1 MFSDEQFKAILAS
14 QKVKGDLSQD
24 SEQTLTQLAV
34 GETTLENVS
43 VTLTFDLFV
52 CEDDGVCRM
61 EKKTLTQEIDL
72 KSPKNVQL
80 ILDVE

>member
-1 MFSDEQFKAILAS
+1 M
-14 QKVKGDLSQD
+14 KGDLSQD

-34 GETTLENVS
+34 GETTLEKVS

-80 ILDVE
+80 VLDVE